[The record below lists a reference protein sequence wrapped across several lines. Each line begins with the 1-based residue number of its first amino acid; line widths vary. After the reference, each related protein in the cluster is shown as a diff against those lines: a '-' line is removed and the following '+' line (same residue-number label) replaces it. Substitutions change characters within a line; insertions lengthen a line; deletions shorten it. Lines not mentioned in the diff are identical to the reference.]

1 MKAISKQKIHE
12 NNEHLFFVKVLGFSF
27 FLFGSYLIAKLPT
40 LVFIEG
46 QLFKVDALKF
56 KVSRLICMK
65 IVVSSCEITI
75 NVLIL

>member
-1 MKAISKQKIHE
+1 MKIMSIS
-12 NNEHLFFVKVLGFSF
+12 FSSNCLDLVF
-27 FLFGSYLIAKLPT
+27 FLFSSYLIAKLPT

-56 KVSRLICMK
+56 KVSRFICMK
-65 IVVSSCEITI
+65 IVVFSCEITI